1 MFTPQIIPKHPQ
13 KEPSCPTHQPPNSIA
28 SETSSKVS
36 LMAVSKLAA
45 DMSTP
50 VPTRAQ
56 IKTWPDC
63 IGQWIKSC
71 QVKLQN
77 LGIYMDLLTR
87 NVQ

>member
-1 MFTPQIIPKHPQ
+1 MLYNHLQNHHFY
-13 KEPSCPTHQPPNSIA
+13 PSKSSPNIHKKSHVPPINPPNSIT

-63 IGQWIKSC
+63 IRQWIKSC

-77 LGIYMDLLTR
+77 LGIY
-87 NVQ
+87 